1 MLEFTYKFDFILGDI
16 SGSGLYSKKY
26 FFTTK
31 NTSALTYITVDVCRE
46 KMKKAW
52 TQSTVY
58 KLSGRSCPFTKLK
71 NK

>member
-52 TQSTVY
+52 T
-58 KLSGRSCPFTKLK
+58 
-71 NK
+71 